1 MGAGEPAGRRAR
13 GGRRALRAPKK
24 RARNIW
30 TALGVTTACAFLPGS
45 GFLVAGRKKLGLFV
59 LVPFLLLL
67 GVLIWYVATHR
78 RDIIRLAVDPNG
90 LAAIAC
96 GLLIVLVV
104 WVVILIASYRMLR
117 PESAERWQHAV
128 GATWVAML
136 CVLMAIPIGVGAR
149 YAVVQRDLITSVFDD
164 SDSLTSPEFDEEN
177 PWGDDGRIN
186 LLLLGGDGGVDR
198 EGIRT
203 DSVMVA
209 SINTRNGKTVLF
221 SLPRNLAQV
230 PFKKGTPLAELY
242 PEGFTGDG
250 DELEWVLNAVYRN
263 VPALHP
269 QVLGAG
275 SDNEGAD
282 ALKLA
287 VSGALGLNVDY
298 YMLINLNGFEQ
309 VVTAIGGV
317 TVNINEPIPIGGNT
331 DQNIPPDDYL
341 EPGPNRHLNGFEAL
355 WFARGRWGFDDYHR
369 MRRQRCVMDAIIEK
383 ADPGTVLRRYEKL
396 ASAGKEILRTDIPQ
410 ELLPDLVDLAGEIKG
425 AKVTSIVF
433 ERSDAFSPSDP
444 DYDWMHRQ
452 VKRAIGIGGKGKPG
466 KPTSS
471 ATGNPNGGPT
481 GDANP
486 GEPTGSSGTDVEPDK
501 PEDSCAYDP
510 VSEASS

>member
-1 MGAGEPAGRRAR
+1 MGAAPAAGGARRR
-13 GGRRALRAPKK
+13 GGRRVRLH

-30 TALGVTTACAFLPGS
+30 TAIGVTTACALLPGS
-45 GFLVAGRKKLGLFV
+45 GFLVAGRRRLGLMV
-59 LVPFLLLL
+59 LVPHLLAAA
-67 GVLIWYVATHR
+67 VLIWYVATHS
-78 RDIIRLAVDPNG
+78 RDIVRMAVDPNS

-96 GLLIVLVV
+96 GMLIALVV
-104 WVVILIASYRMLR
+104 WIVVLIASYRMLR
-117 PESAERWQHAV
+117 PESALPWQQAL
-128 GATWVAML
+128 GGTWIALLCLLVAL
-136 CVLMAIPIGVGAR
+136 PIGVGAR
-149 YAVVQRDLITSVFDD
+149 YAQVQRDLINSVFDE
-164 SDSLTSPEFDEEN
+164 SDSLTSPDFDEEN

-198 EGIRT
+198 AGIRT

-221 SLPRNLAQV
+221 SLPRNLAEV
-230 PFKKGTPLAELY
+230 PFKKGTPLDELY

-263 VPALHP
+263 VPAMHP

-309 VVTAIGGV
+309 VVDAIGGV

-341 EPGPNRHLNGFEAL
+341 DPGPNRHLDGFEAL

-369 MRRQRCVMDAIIEK
+369 MRRQRCMMDAIIEK

-410 ELLPDLVDLAGEIKG
+410 ELLPDLVDLAGEIQG
-425 AKVTSIVF
+425 AKVTSVVF
-433 ERSDAFSPSDP
+433 ERSDNFSPSDP
-444 DYDWMHRQ
+444 DYDWVHRQ

-471 ATGNPNGGPT
+471 ATANPNGGPT
-481 GDANP
+481 GDASP
-486 GEPTGSSGTDVEPDK
+486 DEPTESSGTDVEPDDK
-501 PEDSCAYDP
+501 DSCAYEP
-510 VSEASS
+510 VSEES